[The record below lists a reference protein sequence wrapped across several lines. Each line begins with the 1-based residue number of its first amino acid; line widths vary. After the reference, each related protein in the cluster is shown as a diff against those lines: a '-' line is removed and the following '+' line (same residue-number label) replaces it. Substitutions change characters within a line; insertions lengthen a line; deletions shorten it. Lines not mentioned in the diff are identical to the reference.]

1 MSTSMHPAAV
11 YLHTEKSGDVLI
23 DVHVVVNAARTHADG
38 IHDQA
43 LRMRLHAPPVDG
55 KANQAL
61 LHWVADQLG
70 IARSHVALV
79 RGQTAK
85 RKQLRVQA
93 HAVSGAD
100 WAALERV

>member
-1 MSTSMHPAAV
+1 MPASMHPSAV

-23 DVHVVVNAARTHADG
+23 NVHVVVNAALTQADG

-43 LRMRLHAPPVDG
+43 LRVRLHAPPVDG

-61 LHWVADQLG
+61 LRWVADQLG
-70 IARSHVALV
+70 IARSQLELV
-79 RGQTAK
+79 RGHTAK

-93 HAVSGAD
+93 GAVNSAN
-100 WAALERV
+100 WTALERR

>member
-1 MSTSMHPAAV
+1 MHPSAV
-11 YLHTEKSGDVLI
+11 YLHTEKSGNVLI

-61 LHWVADQLG
+61 LHWIADQLG
-70 IARSHVALV
+70 IARSQLELV
-79 RGQTAK
+79 RGHTAK
-85 RKQLRVQA
+85 RKQLRVSAQA
-93 HAVSGAD
+93 ATSAN
-100 WAALERV
+100 WAALERG

>member
-1 MSTSMHPAAV
+1 MHPSAV

-23 DVHVVVNAARTHADG
+23 DVHVVVNAALTQVDG

-43 LRMRLHAPPVDG
+43 LRIRLHAPPVDG

-61 LHWVADQLG
+61 LRWVADQLG
-70 IARSHVALV
+70 IARSQLELV
-79 RGQTAK
+79 RGHTAK

-93 HAVSGAD
+93 GAVNSAN
-100 WAALERV
+100 WTALERR

>member
-1 MSTSMHPAAV
+1 MHPSAV

-23 DVHVVVNAARTHADG
+23 DVHVVVNAALTQVDG

-43 LRMRLHAPPVDG
+43 LRVRLHAPPVDG

-61 LHWVADQLG
+61 LRWVADQLG
-70 IARSHVALV
+70 IARSQLELV
-79 RGQTAK
+79 RGHTAK

-93 HAVSGAD
+93 GAVNSAN
-100 WAALERV
+100 WTALERR